1 MAGQSAKNKKIDIV
15 MDEFGKGTLRSG
27 KSDKRVTNPKQ
38 AIAIALSEAERLAH
52 GGYIGE
58 PVMNQYMNRPMFQ
71 TPQMREGGGIMAGI
85 APIRGYHGGDL
96 VETDMVEEQIIEG
109 GDREDRLMNA
119 LSALG
124 TSAYDSSADF
134 FSDAGDLAESG
145 VEGIASLIGMPIEM
159 VGDAY
164 EEYAPEE
171 LQAVTDILG
180 EYLPDADDYFEEDF
194 IDFSPSE
201 YKLGTGEEKMNLR
214 DLTDILYDP
223 SSVLDNALL
232 GAATT
237 GVGAPAALLAKIGKS
252 GVTGS
257 KILNRLLSA
266 SGAASRKALPQGTL
280 ERLGRMQVASG
291 VGSGISAIPKGFAEG
306 YNEVE
311 EMDNYANGGIVNLGV
326 GGFLGN
332 ILNPVGRFFGNKL
345 GKIFKGDRGKLD
357 DLEAPKPVATRKGKK
372 GKGEE
377 EEEVTTTTTVT
388 DDVIEESMGMPK
400 KRSGLK
406 TLAKY
411 GVGGAGLYWIGNKLF
426 DEETNEEVDQTKLAP
441 ENIPPKPQVIDSSVM
456 NTEEDVQNFADEL
469 TEENRSWVDKTF
481 SRLRGGL
488 GKAWDSLDDP
498 RTRAAIMAASKPVE
512 GYTPINALV
521 AASEG
526 ARQYDL
532 EQAQLTKLSEDA
544 KSDLQKQFELIRPL
558 VQPYEGQSEE
568 DVDRMVFQSLFSRV
582 RDAEDIETL
591 IKLNATFPNAN
602 INIDDLKKYRQAL
615 GGLDISSILGPRN
628 P

>member
-232 GAATT
+232 GA
-237 GVGAPAALLAKIGKS
+237 GAPAALLAKIGKS

-481 SRLRGGL
+481 SRLKGGL
-488 GKAWDSLDDP
+488 GKA
-498 RTRAAIMAASKPVE
+498 
-512 GYTPINALV
+512 V